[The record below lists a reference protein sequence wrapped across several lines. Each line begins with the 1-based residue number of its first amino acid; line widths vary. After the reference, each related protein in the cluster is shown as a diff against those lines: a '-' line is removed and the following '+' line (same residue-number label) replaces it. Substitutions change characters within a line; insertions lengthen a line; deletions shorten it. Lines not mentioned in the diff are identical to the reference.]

1 MKTPVAK
8 GRELELGDKVE
19 AEVNRRML
27 EVAKEQGI
35 PTMEKLYEAMRQSVS
50 RPTRCELCGPRL

>member
-1 MKTPVAK
+1 MAS
-8 GRELELGDKVE
+8 EVE

-35 PTMEKLYEAMRQSVS
+35 TYHRKA
-50 RPTRCELCGPRL
+50 RCSHAREWR